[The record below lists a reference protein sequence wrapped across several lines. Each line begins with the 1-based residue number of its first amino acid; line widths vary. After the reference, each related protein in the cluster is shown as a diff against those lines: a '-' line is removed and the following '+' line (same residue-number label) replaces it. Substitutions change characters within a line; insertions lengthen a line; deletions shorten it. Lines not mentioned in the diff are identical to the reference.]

1 MNNSLTKEK
10 YDNLILDINPDQNV
24 KIINPLSADLNT
36 LRRTLLFSGLESLEY
51 NLNRKNS
58 NIKFYEFGK
67 TYLFDKEYV
76 ESQHLFLTIT
86 GNKEAENWNSQNTKV
101 DFFYLKEIDHLI
113 LNRLVIKDFKS
124 SKGNGW
130 GRSDA
135 LTYSYKNT
143 RLVCFGEVTKDLS
156 SRFGIKSDVY
166 IADFNW
172 DLIIEL
178 VQNQKITYAQVNK
191 YPKVRRD
198 LSLLIDNNVS
208 FNELEKIAK
217 GVDNN
222 VLKSVNLF
230 DVYNGDKLSKD
241 KKSYALSFIFE
252 DYTKTLTDKYIDGIM
267 KKLIKEY
274 VNSIGAEIR

>member
-1 MNNSLTKEK
+1 L
-10 YDNLILDINPDQNV
+10 
-24 KIINPLSADLNT
+24 
-36 LRRTLLFSGLESLEY
+36 G
-51 NLNRKNS
+51 
-58 NIKFYEFGK
+58 
-67 TYLFDKEYV
+67 
-76 ESQHLFLTIT
+76 
-86 GNKEAENWNSQNTKV
+86 
-101 DFFYLKEIDHLI
+101 
-113 LNRLVIKDFKS
+113 IKDFKS

-135 LTYSYKNT
+135 LTYSYKKT

-178 VQNQKITYAQVNK
+178 VQNQKITYTQVNK